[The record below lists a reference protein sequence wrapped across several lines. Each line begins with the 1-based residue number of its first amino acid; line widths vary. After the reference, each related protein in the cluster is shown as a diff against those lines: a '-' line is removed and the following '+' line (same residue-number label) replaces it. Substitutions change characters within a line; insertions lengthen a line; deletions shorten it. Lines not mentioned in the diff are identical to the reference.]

1 MSMQTFGLS
10 AARVGKFKGEILAH
24 AVPYESLARDGRQVK
39 LPKNS
44 SDTYIA
50 RRYLPY
56 GATSTSGTTQNR
68 FFADANGDRTASVIQ
83 AHQTQEGV
91 TPTPDSL
98 TPVDVTVVVQQYS
111 CLYGFTDKTAMLYE
125 DDIPAQMKIQNGERM
140 TYVNEQIIYGA
151 LKACTNAYF
160 GGGGTTVATVAGKLT
175 LGLLRK
181 IAVNLVG
188 NHAKPVNKRLSASA
202 NYGTEAVF
210 DSFNVYVHSDVEPD
224 IRDLAN
230 FTPVEK
236 YGSGKPM
243 PNEIGKCERFRF
255 MIHPDLPS
263 IQNGGA
269 AVGATGLKST
279 SGSNIDVYPII
290 VTAQDAWSQVA
301 IRGAN
306 AMDVTFIPV
315 GSKSSADPFGQRGY
329 AGAIWWKAVL
339 IENHG
344 WMAVCNVGITNLA

>member
-10 AARVGKFKGEILAH
+10 AARIGKFKGEILAH
-24 AVPYESLARDGRQVK
+24 AVPQESLGRDGRQVK

-44 SDTYIA
+44 SDTYVA
-50 RRYLPY
+50 RRYMPY
-56 GATSTSGTTQNR
+56 GATSTTATTQNR
-68 FFADANGDRTASVIQ
+68 FFQDGNGDRTAAVIQ

-91 TPTPDSL
+91 TPTPDNL
-98 TPVDVTVVVQQYS
+98 TPQDVTVVVQQYS

-160 GGGGTTVATVAGKLT
+160 GGTGTTVATVNGKLT

-202 NYGTEAVF
+202 NYATEAVF
-210 DSFNVYVHSDVEPD
+210 ESFNVYVHSDVEPD

-263 IQNGGA
+263 VQNGGA

-290 VTAQDAWSQVA
+290 VTAQDAWSQIA

-315 GSKSSADPFGQRGY
+315 GTKSSADPFGQRGY
-329 AGAIWWKAVL
+329 AGSIWWKAVM
-339 IENHG
+339 IENPG
-344 WMAVCNVGITNLA
+344 WMAVCNVGVTNLA